1 MASSVLYVM
10 TDLEAEQVVIWYKSL
25 EAQLETFL
33 KIIPL
38 SYENRNI
45 HLPLLAPLIVEAGS
59 LIDTIFRE
67 EFLVPSTGKKKLDIK
82 DFARHFEERYKLSQV
97 KSLLFQHPPRYLVPF
112 EGWTSIK
119 TGNYVERTWWTNYNR
134 IKHDR
139 IKKYSLAT
147 LGEAASIV
155 CALQQIV
162 SSLPTFTRAL
172 WRHDLLDAVHNVH
185 YVGQNI
191 EESQIRYFG
200 MVETRLFVT
209 PIGHERFP
217 HKIEDITPFWFGG
230 KKLAKFLG
238 RT

>member
-1 MASSVLYVM
+1 M
-10 TDLEAEQVVIWYKSL
+10 TDLEAEQIIVWYQSL

-33 KIIPL
+33 KTIPL
-38 SYENRNI
+38 SYANQNI

-67 EFLVPSTGKKKLDIK
+67 EFLASSTGKNKLNIEN
-82 DFARHFEERYKLSQV
+82 FACHFEERCNLSQV
-97 KSLLFQHPPRYLVPF
+97 KSLLFQHPPRYLTPF
-112 EGWTSIK
+112 EGWTSAK
-119 TGNYVERTWWTNYNR
+119 TGNYVERKWWTNYNH
-134 IKHDR
+134 IKHNR

-147 LGEAASIV
+147 LDEAALIV
-155 CALQQIV
+155 CALQQVI

-172 WRHDLLDAVHNVH
+172 WRHGLLDAVHNVH

-200 MVETRLFVT
+200 MVETKLFAT

-217 HKIEDITPFWFGG
+217 SKIEDITPFWFGG
-230 KKLAKFLG
+230 KKPAKFLG
-238 RT
+238 RA